1 MKGRSYKRW
10 EDTGLYVDT
19 YELIKAVHSVIYDFP
34 KKDCVVLGDK
44 IHDKATSMLAH
55 AGMAYKLSD
64 RRKEEIDLF
73 ICDFEILKAY
83 LRLAIDFKYLLPAKQ
98 VKIFSYIQRIDEGIM
113 KWRKSVMS
121 KNQASKVSNYDLG
134 PDKQESRG
142 GDGFI

>member
-1 MKGRSYKRW
+1 
-10 EDTGLYVDT
+10 
-19 YELIKAVHSVIYDFP
+19 
-34 KKDCVVLGDK
+34 
-44 IHDKATSMLAH
+44 
-55 AGMAYKLSD
+55 MAYKLSD